1 MSTARYDYIEVSK
14 ALNMLAEQA
23 RLSIDAVELDI
34 ESSIGFIAAE
44 NVFSPIDLPPFDRS
58 AVDGYAVCSEV
69 VSSASPNNPVP
80 LKLISYSDKLPS
92 CDYAV
97 QISTGVRMPLGADAV
112 VMLEDA
118 YREGDTV
125 YILRSVPKYGN
136 VSRKGE
142 DIKEGEIVIEK
153 GAIIRPVHV
162 AVLSA
167 LGITRIK
174 VFRKVR
180 IGLVSTGSEVMP
192 PQQGIEVYK
201 KGMILDSTAILL
213 RSALSMFRFIEV
225 NWYGFVKD
233 CEEEIKAVA
242 EKALKENDI
251 VIFTGGT
258 GPGNTDKTFKAVSSI
273 SNDLK
278 ILSRGLAIRPGRPTT
293 ILVINGKPV
302 FLLSGFPVAAYI
314 ALHEIV
320 LRFIYTAL
328 GIKEQP
334 LIEVPVRLSKRVFGS
349 VGYDTYIRA
358 KVTKCGDELCAEPLF
373 LHGSGVLRSLLEAN
387 SLIVVP
393 RNVEGYE
400 KGERIWVKLL

>member
-1 MSTARYDYIEVSK
+1 MSTGRYDYIEVSK

-23 RLSIDAVELDI
+23 RLSIDIVDLDI
-34 ESSIGFIAAE
+34 ESSVGLVAAE

-80 LKLISYSDKLPS
+80 LKLIDYSDKLPS

-97 QISTGVRMPLGADAV
+97 QISTGARMPLGADAV

-142 DIKEGEIVIEK
+142 DIKEGEIVVEK
-153 GAIIRPVHV
+153 GTIIRPVHV
-162 AVLSA
+162 AALSA
-167 LGITRIK
+167 LGITKVK
-174 VFRKVR
+174 VFRKIR

-213 RSALSMFRFIEV
+213 RSTLSSFRFIEV

-233 CEEEIKAVA
+233 HEEEIKSVA

-258 GPGNTDKTFKAVSSI
+258 GPSNTDKTFKAVSSI
-273 SNDLK
+273 SNDIK
-278 ILSRGLAIRPGRPTT
+278 VLSRGLAIRPGRPTT

-314 ALHEIV
+314 ALYEIV

-328 GIKEQP
+328 GIKDQP

-358 KVTKCGDELCAEPLF
+358 KVTRCGDELCAEPLF

>member
-1 MSTARYDYIEVSK
+1 MNAARYDYIEVSK
-14 ALNMLAEQA
+14 ALNMLIEQA
-23 RLSIDAVELDI
+23 RLSIDVVELDI
-34 ESSIGFIAAE
+34 ESSVGLVAAE

-58 AVDGYAVCSEV
+58 AVDGYAVCSEAI
-69 VSSASPNNPVP
+69 SSASPNNPVP

-97 QISTGVRMPLGADAV
+97 EISTGARMPLGADAV

-153 GAIIRPVHV
+153 GTIIKPVHV

-167 LGITRIK
+167 LGITKVK

-192 PQQGIEVYK
+192 PQQGIEVYR

-213 RSALSMFRFIEV
+213 RLALSMFRFIEV

-233 CEEEIKAVA
+233 HEEEIKSVA
-242 EKALKENDI
+242 EKALKENDV
-251 VIFTGGT
+251 VILTGGT

-278 ILSRGLAIRPGRPTT
+278 VLSRGLAIRPGRPTT

-320 LRFIYTAL
+320 LRFVYTAL

-358 KVTKCGDELCAEPLF
+358 KVTKCDDELCAEPLL

-387 SLIVVP
+387 ALIVVP

-400 KGERIWVKLL
+400 KGERIWAKLL